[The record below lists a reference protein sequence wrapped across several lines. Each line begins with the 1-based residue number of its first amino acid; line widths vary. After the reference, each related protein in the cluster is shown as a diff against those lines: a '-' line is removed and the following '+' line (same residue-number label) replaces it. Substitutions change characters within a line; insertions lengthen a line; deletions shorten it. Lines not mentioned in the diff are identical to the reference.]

1 MRNRQAKW
9 AQRLNSYFLSYELIR
24 LSINGQEIKRSDKRY
39 VGVEFIGPTGYLAT
53 SGKMN
58 SEEKDLLNA
67 RNKILL
73 YIGDDIYKKIANK
86 ERQLAA
92 KLKYEEE
99 HRYEQKKTR
108 GKA

>member
-1 MRNRQAKW
+1 
-9 AQRLNSYFLSYELIR
+9 
-24 LSINGQEIKRSDKRY
+24 
-39 VGVEFIGPTGYLAT
+39 
-53 SGKMN
+53 MN
-58 SEEKDLLNA
+58 SAEIDLLNA
-67 RNKILL
+67 RNKIQIC
-73 YIGDDIYKKIANK
+73 IGDEISKKIANK

>member
-1 MRNRQAKW
+1 
-9 AQRLNSYFLSYELIR
+9 
-24 LSINGQEIKRSDKRY
+24 
-39 VGVEFIGPTGYLAT
+39 
-53 SGKMN
+53 MN

-67 RNKILL
+67 RNKISL
-73 YIGDDIYKKIANK
+73 YIGDYIYKKIANK

>member
-1 MRNRQAKW
+1 MAKKSNGLISDTLG
-9 AQRLNSYFLSYELIR
+9 LNLLGLQDTYKNS
-24 LSINGQEIKRSDKRY
+24 RY
-39 VGVEFIGPTGYLAT
+39 KLAT

-67 RNKILL
+67 RNKIWL

-86 ERQLAA
+86 EQQLAA

>member
-1 MRNRQAKW
+1 MA
-9 AQRLNSYFLSYELIR
+9 
-24 LSINGQEIKRSDKRY
+24 KRSNGLISDTLGLNLLGLQDTHKNSRSKQ
-39 VGVEFIGPTGYLAT
+39 AT
-53 SGKMN
+53 SGKVKPMN

-73 YIGDDIYKKIANK
+73 YIGDEIYKKIANK